1 MPKKPQQLE
10 KEVLKAG
17 FVLEKGK
24 GKGGH
29 RRYKHPDGRT
39 TEISFHS
46 VQSEQSRNRQGLNK
60 SCLAYQNTQWKNV

>member
-1 MPKKPQQLE
+1 MPIKAEQME

-17 FVLEKGK
+17 FVLQKSR

-39 TEISFHS
+39 TEIPFHS
-46 VQSEQSRNRQGLNK
+46 KELRKGTERAIRKQIGL
-60 SCLAYQNTQWKNV
+60 L